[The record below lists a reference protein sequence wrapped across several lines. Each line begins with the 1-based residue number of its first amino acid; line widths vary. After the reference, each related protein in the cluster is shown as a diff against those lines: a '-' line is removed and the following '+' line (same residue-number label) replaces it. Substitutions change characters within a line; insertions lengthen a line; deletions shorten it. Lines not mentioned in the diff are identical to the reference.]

1 MKKRATGN
9 PPRPFRFSVQVSDL
23 IADTQYLDAAQFGA
37 YMRLLFA
44 YWRTGAP
51 RDDDRL
57 LARIVGMSPV
67 EWASVR
73 PMLEPFFDVLDGHW
87 IHWRTDEDLAAAYE
101 AINKASRAG
110 KAAAQARWGKARG
123 SGRNAADGTNRS
135 TGRTADGD
143 AIALRNACGSH
154 GHAVALPSHCDSQ
167 LQQEYMGTAPYDPRP
182 SQGKDGSAGA
192 PPHMGAGVSHE
203 DEPTPPDW
211 LGHGAHSEV
220 RAREAGELPHFL
232 LDDERGA
239 A

>member
-23 IADTQYLDAAQFGA
+23 IADTQCLDAAQFGA

-110 KAAAQARWGKARG
+110 RAAAQARWGKARG

-143 AIALRNACGSH
+143 A
-154 GHAVALPSHCDSQ
+154 VALPSHCDSQ
-167 LQQEYMGTAPYDPRP
+167 LQQEYRGTAPYDPRP
-182 SQGKDGSAGA
+182 SQGKDGSASA
-192 PPHMGAGVSHE
+192 PPHMGTGVSHE
-203 DEPTPPDW
+203 DEPTHLDW
-211 LGHGAHSEV
+211 LGHCAHSE
-220 RAREAGELPHFL
+220 ARGRGGRPARLPAG
-232 LDDERGA
+232 RRGGA